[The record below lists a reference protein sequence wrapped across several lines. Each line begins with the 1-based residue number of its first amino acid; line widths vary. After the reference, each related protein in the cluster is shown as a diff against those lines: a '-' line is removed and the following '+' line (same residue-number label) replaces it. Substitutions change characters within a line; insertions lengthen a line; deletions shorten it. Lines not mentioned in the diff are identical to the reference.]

1 MSKAADGFF
10 FKCDP
15 AKNTEC
21 KKTECFMHGGQ
32 CTLTRHMKYAMD
44 PSKVTMVIPTDG
56 KTIGKDDDSSNDVN
70 D

>member
-1 MSKAADGFF
+1 MSKATHGFF
-10 FKCDP
+10 FRCDP
-15 AKNTEC
+15 VKNTEC
-21 KKTECFMHGGQ
+21 KKTECFMYGGK
-32 CTLTRHMKYAMD
+32 CTLTKYMKYAMD